1 MILARNAR
9 TFNRLKKMIL
19 KGAYDKEELIL
30 DMTDFLELGTLTE
43 SEFAELLELIEQN
56 PPATV
61 YGARMSMNENGVII
75 SDNTYLL
82 LQKQIVKKV
91 YTVETI
97 EQMVTDFKITGAITR
112 DQFKVLINAIDEI
125 YFPVIEDEF
134 LEEEEEI

>member
-61 YGARMSMNENGVII
+61 YGVRTLMNENGIII

-134 LEEEEEI
+134 LEEEI

>member
-30 DMTDFLELGTLTE
+30 DIIDFLEIGTLTE
-43 SEFAELLELIEQN
+43 SEFSELLELMEQN
-56 PPATV
+56 SPSTAYRAGT
-61 YGARMSMNENGVII
+61 SMNENGVMI

-91 YTVETI
+91 YAVETI

-112 DQFKVLINAIDEI
+112 NQFKVLIDAIDEI
-125 YFPVIEDEF
+125 YFPAVEDEF
-134 LEEEEEI
+134 LEEEI

>member
-1 MILARNAR
+1 MMLARNAR
-9 TFNRLKKMIL
+9 TFDRLKKMIL

-61 YGARMSMNENGVII
+61 YGAKTLMNENGIII

-134 LEEEEEI
+134 LEEEEI

>member
-1 MILARNAR
+1 MKLRNAR
-9 TFNRLKKMIL
+9 TFDRLKKMIL

-30 DMTDFLELGTLTE
+30 DMKDFLELGTLTE
-43 SEFAELLELIEQN
+43 KEYAELLELIEQQ
-56 PPATV
+56 PSTV
-61 YGARMSMNENGVII
+61 THGARTSMNQDGVLV

-82 LQKQIVKKV
+82 LQKQIVKQV
-91 YTVETI
+91 YSVETI

-134 LEEEEEI
+134 LEEEI

>member
-30 DMTDFLELGTLTE
+30 DIIDFLEIGTLTE
-43 SEFAELLELIEQN
+43 SEFSELLELMEQN
-56 PPATV
+56 SPSTAYRAGT
-61 YGARMSMNENGVII
+61 SMNENGVMI

-112 DQFKVLINAIDEI
+112 NQFKVLIDAIDEI
-125 YFPVIEDEF
+125 YFPAVEDEF
-134 LEEEEEI
+134 LEEEI

>member
-61 YGARMSMNENGVII
+61 YGARISMNENGVII

-112 DQFKVLINAIDEI
+112 DQFKVLTNAIDEI

-134 LEEEEEI
+134 LEEEEI

>member
-1 MILARNAR
+1 MMLARNAR
-9 TFNRLKKMIL
+9 TFDRLKKMIL

-30 DMTDFLELGTLTE
+30 DMTDFLELRTLTE

-56 PPATV
+56 SPATV
-61 YGARMSMNENGVII
+61 YGAGTLMNENGIII

-134 LEEEEEI
+134 LEEEEI

>member
-19 KGAYDKEELIL
+19 KGVYDKEELIL

-61 YGARMSMNENGVII
+61 YGVRTLMNENGIII

-134 LEEEEEI
+134 LEEEI

>member
-9 TFNRLKKMIL
+9 TFERIKKMIL

-30 DMTDFLELGTLTE
+30 DMTDFLDMGTLTE
-43 SEFAELLELIEQN
+43 KEFADLLELIEQN
-56 PPATV
+56 PPTEL
-61 YGARMSMNENGVII
+61 YSRMTIDENGVMI

-82 LQKQIVKKV
+82 LQKQIVKQV
-91 YTVETI
+91 YSVETI

-125 YFPVIEDEF
+125 YYPVF
-134 LEEEEEI
+134 EEEPVDEIPVE

>member
-56 PPATV
+56 SPEAV
-61 YGARMSMNENGVII
+61 YGARTLMNENGIII

-112 DQFKVLINAIDEI
+112 DQFKVLTNAIDEI

-134 LEEEEEI
+134 LEEEEI

>member
-30 DMTDFLELGTLTE
+30 DITDFLELGTLTE

-56 PPATV
+56 SPATA
-61 YGARMSMNENGVII
+61 YKTRTSMNENGIMI

-91 YTVETI
+91 YAVETI

-112 DQFKVLINAIDEI
+112 EQFKVLINAIDEI

-134 LEEEEEI
+134 LEEEI

>member
-1 MILARNAR
+1 MMLARNAR
-9 TFNRLKKMIL
+9 TFDRLKKMIL

-61 YGARMSMNENGVII
+61 YGAGTLMNENGIII

-134 LEEEEEI
+134 LEEEI